1 MHLLDWLDVSDT
13 DWNACIAEALQNSAN
28 RRRLE
33 DSHKGKNVGL
43 VFFNDSL
50 RTRVSM
56 ELAAAS
62 LGAKPVT
69 VTPGSGTWGFAWD
82 KSAPMLGGEA
92 EHIEEAVGV
101 LSRYV
106 DMLGVRLFAS
116 GKNWN
121 NDMQDNMLKQFAAA
135 SAVPVLNLESATRHP
150 CQALADAAVLTRHFD
165 GMPKQKKFV
174 LSWAY
179 HPKPLPM
186 AVPHSTL
193 LMAARL
199 GMDVTVARPEGF
211 ELDPTVMQAAHASAA
226 RSGGSITES
235 SQLPTAVEDAD
246 IIYAKAWGG
255 ALRYSDPGSEAT
267 TRESHKS
274 WRITNDVM
282 KRTNNAHFMHCLPVR
297 RGVVVDNDVLDGKNA
312 LHLDQ
317 AEFRLH
323 AQKAIL
329 SWLWSCQEG
338 ATQ

>member
-1 MHLLDWLDVSDT
+1 MHLLDWQDISDEV
-13 DWNACIAEALQNSAN
+13 WSRCIEQALLNSAN

-33 DSHKGKNVGL
+33 DTHKGKNVGL

-62 LGAKPVT
+62 LGAHPVT
-69 VTPGSGTWGFAWD
+69 ITPGSGTWGFAWD
-82 KSAPMLGGEA
+82 KSKPMLGGEA
-92 EHIEEAVGV
+92 EHIQEAVGV

-106 DMLGVRLFAS
+106 DVLGVRLFAS
-116 GKNWN
+116 GTDWDK
-121 NDMQDNMLKQFAAA
+121 DMQDNMLKQFAAA

-150 CQALADAAVLTRHFD
+150 CQALTDAAVLTRHFE
-165 GMPKQKKFV
+165 GQPKKKKFV

-199 GMDVTVARPEGF
+199 GMDVTLARPDGF
-211 ELDPTVMQAAHASAA
+211 ELDPVVVSAA
-226 RSGGSITES
+226 KEAATRSGGSLMETNDLEI
-235 SQLPTAVEDAD
+235 AAD
-246 IIYAKAWGG
+246 GAEIIYAKAWGG
-255 ALRYSDPGSEAT
+255 AARYT
-267 TRESHKS
+267 NHKLEEGNRAAHTD
-274 WRITNDVM
+274 WRITQGVM
-282 KRTNNAHFMHCLPVR
+282 DRTRNGHFMHCLPVR
-297 RGVVVDNDVLDGKNA
+297 RGVVVDNEVLDGTNS

-329 SWLWSCQEG
+329 SWLWENG
-338 ATQ
+338 ASQ